1 VVDPDGR
8 PVVGSTLRT
17 AYLDRELKPALEAT
31 SGPDGRFFMRVPP
44 WRRDSA
50 VRQHDA
56 MFPWVV
62 ASAPAS

>member
-8 PVVGSTLRT
+8 PVAGANVRT
-17 AYLDRELKPALEAT
+17 AYLDREIKAALGAT

-44 WRRDSA
+44 WRRDFA
-50 VRQHDA
+50 VRQHGA

-62 ASAPAS
+62 ASPPAS